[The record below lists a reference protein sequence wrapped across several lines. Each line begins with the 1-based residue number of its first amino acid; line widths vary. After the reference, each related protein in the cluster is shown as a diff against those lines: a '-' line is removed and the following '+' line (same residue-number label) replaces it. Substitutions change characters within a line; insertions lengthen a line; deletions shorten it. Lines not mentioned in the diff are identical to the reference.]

1 MENNLFLKAALL
13 TEGIRADSESLRD
26 VGTEFKEQ
34 NHGLFGWDIENHID
48 LKVPDDFSLPDGT
61 IVQFRL
67 NSKSP
72 YHVKTLEGR
81 FILHFNDSELCE
93 VNWIERPAY
102 YNAKTTRGN
111 DMIKIGQI
119 GGKDSMFFCY
129 QNYCSYFSGN
139 KQCAFCNLV
148 STSKVYE
155 SVMKKKNLGEIGE
168 VTQAAWSE
176 GAVNHVNITGGC
188 FSPKQEVAVVS
199 ELLKSIRE
207 HTGLDKVPGVLLPSP
222 AKGDAIVQYH
232 ETGIGALGYS
242 MEIWDEQT
250 YKAICPGKSEFT
262 SHDEFVRS
270 IEKAVKVF
278 GEGNVYGVFV
288 MGLEPKETFLDGV
301 RTLSGIGANVVPF
314 VWSPNPGSKL
324 AGHRAPFAEWYVETI
339 LEAAEIVYENRV
351 PKGTEN
357 HCYLCD
363 GNSMLH
369 DALRLKGI
377 E

>member
-1 MENNLFLKAALL
+1 MENSLLLKAALL
-13 TEGIRADSESLRD
+13 TEGVRADSESLRE
-26 VGTEFKEQ
+26 VGTKFKEQ
-34 NHGLFGWDIENHID
+34 NHGLFGWDFENHID
-48 LKVPDDFSLPDGT
+48 LKVPDDFCLPDGT

-72 YHVKTLEGR
+72 YHVKTHEGK
-81 FILHFNDSELCE
+81 FVLQFNHSKLCE

-102 YNAKTTRGN
+102 YNTKTARGN
-111 DMIKIGQI
+111 NMIKIGQI

-129 QNYCSYFSGN
+129 QNYCSHFSRN
-139 KQCAFCNLV
+139 EQCSFCNLV
-148 STSKVYE
+148 STSKVYD
-155 SVMKKKNLGEIGE
+155 SVMKKKNLDEIGE
-168 VTQAAWSE
+168 VTQAAWVE
-176 GAVNHVNITGGC
+176 GAVKHVNITGGC
-188 FSPKQEVAVVS
+188 FNPKQEVAVVS

-207 HTGLDKVPGVLLPSP
+207 HTGFDKVPGVLLPSP
-222 AKGDAIVQYH
+222 AKGDTIDQYY

-250 YKAICPGKSEFT
+250 YKAICPGKSEST
-262 SHDEFVRS
+262 SHYEFVRS

-301 RTLSGIGANVVPF
+301 KTLSGLGANVVPF

-324 AGHRAPFAEWYVETI
+324 AGHRAPFAEWYLDTI
-339 LEAAEIVYENRV
+339 LEAADIVYENKV
-351 PKGTEN
+351 PKRTEN

-363 GNSMLH
+363 GNSLLH